1 MKLGGIPDPFS
12 GEKIAEIYP
21 RLAPFVEETPRLGR
35 LHYFPGRYLT
45 DAALEREQ
53 AVRVQRLELR
63 GRSVT
68 SGVVSGLEVG
78 WRALDGGVA
87 FVVSPGQALTEAGT
101 DIVVDRTIEVPYED
115 LRIYDHANQEVSDL
129 PVGFIE
135 GGPRGAYAAVLV
147 LQPGFADDADLPL
160 AVRAEPNRPDF
171 TPCPRVPEDEVYFK
185 TTSTDAGRLILYPIP
200 WDESPG
206 LQWQNRIAWEI
217 FNREAAGLELPW
229 HPLGVPLAVIGFNDS
244 LTPEWIDR
252 HAVMRPAGRPRQ
264 RVLIQPTFDAR
275 VWNARFNQFCA
286 QLSTFTQPLSGG
298 ALFQFLPPVGL
309 LPKVYLTL
317 QKRPASG
324 AQPAAWA
331 AAQHFFPT
339 GYTTDVSVVPLEQLD
354 ALIADSVR
362 LAPYDLSHADAVR
375 LLLPVSQ
382 QWFDP
387 ELLKIEVI
395 DPRFE
400 AYLVAYRERRGEW
413 LARRFDLAQ
422 RRRALELANDGQTTP
437 YPLTPDDAD
446 PRRLES
452 PEEPIGETPGAATQ
466 FGVTRS
472 GAARGGLAYTSDLLT
487 ELRAS
492 ARKFLKVFTAED
504 LEEFTQL
511 FQACG
516 INREQTIAA
525 FSPSE
530 PPKWLARL
538 AFDGTDK
545 TLSTT
550 EKDELRRELLAYIK
564 KQTEVQEAEARTIE
578 SATLQE
584 LITTF
589 TKRTDEADELVDA
602 GFLKMRTDV
611 FRLGNLLNNSSLS
624 SKFTASASLANIIE
638 RKPPKTDSVGV
649 NAFASQL
656 LANFAPS
663 VLASSEAAPS
673 VVAPPAAAPAM
684 NTRVEAGRSINV
696 TTSKSLY
703 AKEYLSVVDRTSNK
717 IEASREELKSVNEKL
732 LGANSPLTEAEKK
745 TYSLLRD
752 SAVELTSPAA
762 LTQLQDVI
770 EVSKFADNYVAN
782 FNLLSQKQI
791 RAIPLE
797 RLQPALAPAVR
808 REIHDGRLEIF
819 ERLTRLDLSLGDLT
833 TDFVDVPGTPVRPTV
848 TTKVTR
854 IRFQTLISRRHLDT
868 LSILTQTATN
878 TTAINDADESR
889 HFSSG
894 VAYADMAMA
903 ALRAVESR
911 IKEYRA
917 FVTQCRAVLKRSYG
931 FVQEITTTLAPVEVE
946 LDEARQDVA
955 VALALMSEEQA
966 RLDVINARREKVLR
980 DHVEFVV
987 FHRPRAIALN
997 TDVPIRR
1004 LEPALTSAPVVDCI
1018 RENPTPPADL
1028 AGLRDI
1034 FQSSPARWFK
1044 HAPQWIEKVDRWEHL
1059 RALLDRAARTPV
1071 RAIEPVAPISSGRF
1085 TASLGKLYQARQ
1097 TSTQKYVLAAP
1108 TLNMAS
1114 LGALSW
1120 IDLRGQAERQLTLGQ
1135 LISSGPAPL
1144 SKAASEE
1151 LDHLF
1156 IVATCLHGN
1165 FSSVP
1170 GLVRLTWAERFG
1182 QLDTVAVDFR
1192 DLSRLPSWP
1201 TIDFTLRREMQLH
1214 VDWLFGRIDQTQAD
1228 AVDLI
1233 NDLIRVALLLASHAP
1248 VDQLI
1253 VGHPLESEIIPRPG
1267 GLIKLKVDPLQIRR
1281 GMNVFYQVSPTQTLR
1296 AVVEDISASHVA
1308 ARIVDVPALNT
1319 GSIKLTPASTFQF
1332 RNAAR

>member
-1 MKLGGIPDPFS
+1 MKIGGIPDPFS

-35 LHYFPGRYLT
+35 LHYFPGRHLT

-53 AVRVQRLELR
+53 AVRVERLELR

-68 SGVVSGLEVG
+68 SGIVNGLEVT
-78 WRALDGGVA
+78 WRTINGRIA
-87 FVVSPGQALTEAGT
+87 FVVSPGHALTEAGT
-101 DIVVDRTIEVPYED
+101 DMVVDRTIEVPYED
-115 LRIYDHANQEVSDL
+115 LKFYDHANREVSDL
-129 PVGFIE
+129 PLGLNE
-135 GGPRGAYAAVLV
+135 NGPRRAYAAVLV
-147 LQPGFADDADLPL
+147 LQRGFVNDADLPL
-160 AVRAEPNRPDF
+160 AVRGETDDRDF
-171 TPCPRVPEDEVYFK
+171 TPCPRVPEDEVYYR
-185 TTSTDAGRLILYPIP
+185 TTSTDAGRLIVYPLP

-206 LQWQNRIAWEI
+206 LQWQNRIAWAI
-217 FNREAAGLELPW
+217 FNREAAGEKLPW
-229 HPLGVPLAVIGFNDS
+229 TPLGVPLAVIGFNDA

-252 HAVMRPAGRPRQ
+252 HAVMRQAGRPRQ

-275 VWNARFNQFCA
+275 VWHARFNQFCA
-286 QLSTFTQPLSGG
+286 QLSTLTQPLAGG
-298 ALFQFLPPVGL
+298 TLFQFLPPVGL

-317 QKRPASG
+317 QKRAVDRS
-324 AQPAAWA
+324 QRLAWDA
-331 AAQHFFPT
+331 TQHFFPT

-362 LAPYDLSHADAVR
+362 LEPYDLSHSDAVR

-387 ELLKIEVI
+387 DLLKIEQI

-400 AYLVAYRERRGEW
+400 EYLIAYRARRGEW
-413 LARRFDLAQ
+413 LARRYDLAQ
-422 RRRALELANDGQTTP
+422 RRQALELANDGQTTA
-437 YPLTPDDAD
+437 YPLTPDDPD
-446 PRRLES
+446 PLRLES
-452 PEEPIGETPGAATQ
+452 PEEPIGEPPGEATQ
-466 FGVTRS
+466 FGVTRTNS
-472 GAARGGLAYTSDLLT
+472 GRRSAYSSDLVT
-487 ELRAS
+487 QLRES
-492 ARKFLKVFTAED
+492 ARTFLKAFSAED

-511 FQACG
+511 FEACG
-516 INREQTIAA
+516 INREQAMAA
-525 FSPSE
+525 FSPGE
-530 PPKWLARL
+530 PPRWLARL

-545 TLSTT
+545 TLSPV

-564 KQTEVQEAEARTIE
+564 KQIEVQEAEAKTIE
-578 SATLQE
+578 SANVQE
-584 LITTF
+584 LITYF
-589 TKRTDEADELVDA
+589 TTRTDEADEMVDA

-611 FRLGNLLNNSSLS
+611 FRLGNLLSNSSLS

-663 VLASSEAAPS
+663 MLASTATAPS
-673 VVAPPAAAPAM
+673 VVSPPVAGPAL
-684 NTRVEAGRSINV
+684 NTRLETGRSVNV
-696 TTSKSLY
+696 ATSKSLY
-703 AKEYLSVVDRTSNK
+703 AKEYLNAVDRTSTQ
-717 IEASREELKSVNEKL
+717 IEASREEVKSVNEKL
-732 LGANSPLTEAEKK
+732 LGANSPLTEDEKK

-752 SAVELTSPAA
+752 SAVALSSAGA
-762 LTQLQDVI
+762 LTQLQDVV

-782 FNLLSQKQI
+782 FDLLSQKQI

-808 REIHDGRLEIF
+808 QEIHDGRLEIF

-833 TDFVDVPGTPVRPTV
+833 TDFVDVPGTPVRPPV

-854 IRFQTLISRRHLDT
+854 IRFQTLISHRHLDT
-868 LSILTQTATN
+868 LSVLTQTAAN
-878 TTAINDADESR
+878 TTAVNDADESR

-903 ALRAVESR
+903 ALRAVETR

-917 FVTQCRAVLKRSYG
+917 FITQCRAVLKRASG
-931 FVQEITTTLAPVEVE
+931 FGQEITRALAPVEVE
-946 LDEARQDVA
+946 LNEARQDVA
-955 VALALMSEEQA
+955 VALALMAEEQA

-980 DHVEFVV
+980 DQVEFVV
-987 FHRPRAIALN
+987 FHRPRAVALN

-1044 HAPQWIEKVDRWEHL
+1044 HAPHWIEKVDRWEHL
-1059 RALLDRAARTPV
+1059 RSLLDRAARTPV

-1085 TASLGKLYQARQ
+1085 TTSLGKLYQARQ

-1108 TLNMAS
+1108 ALNLAG
-1114 LGALSW
+1114 LNALSW
-1120 IDLRGQAERQLTLGQ
+1120 VDLRGQAERQLTLGQ

-1201 TIDFTLRREMQLH
+1201 TIDFTLRREMQIH
-1214 VDWLFGRIDQTQAD
+1214 VDWLFGRIDQTQPE

-1281 GMNVFYQVSPTQTLR
+1281 GMNVFYQVSATQTLR
-1296 AVVEDISASHVA
+1296 AVVEDISASHVS
-1308 ARIVDVPALNT
+1308 ARIEDVPTLNT